1 MYYSDEIRNQVISA
15 NDIVDVIG
23 QYVELKRS
31 GSQYMGLCPF
41 HSEHTPSFSVSRQKQ
56 VYHCFGC
63 GESGNVITFLKKYNN
78 MTYQEAMEYLAGRAG
93 IVLPKEEATPQQ
105 KERNRKRAI
114 LLSINKD
121 TATYYYRMLRSPRGQ
136 KGLAYLRGRGLSDK
150 TLNQFGLGYADGAD
164 SDLVRFLREKGYSN
178 QDILD
183 SGVAV
188 FREKDGIKDK
198 FWNRVMYPIMDA
210 SGRVIAFGGRVMGDG
225 IPKYLNSPETLIFE
239 KKKNLYGLNIARNT
253 VRNKDKDYFILCEG
267 YMDVISQHQAGFPMA
282 IASLGTSFTVEQAQV
297 IRRYVSHVYLAYD
310 SDGAGVR
317 AAMRNIGILNDAGVS
332 ARVIDLRPYK
342 DPDEFCKNLGTEEYQ
357 KRIDNAENSFYYQIR
372 QIEGNYRLDDPESRT
387 AFYHEIAK
395 RLCGFED
402 EIERENYISAMA
414 QKYGIQR
421 DVLSREVASYQ
432 KAGVGRQAIR
442 EEPVKITPVAQPQD
456 GTRPKREASKEKAKL
471 RNEGLLLTWISDDPD
486 VYLQIRDY
494 ISADDFSEGLVREAA
509 QEYLKMLDEHYGD
522 ELKVEA
528 EGTKAPTFTPA
539 IVIGSFED
547 EDEQKDIADIFNT
560 RIPGLTTQAEK
571 EKAFKD
577 VLLSIKRESMDRLKK
592 TKGAGALKDVVKIK
606 KQMEEIQR
614 RHITFKGAED
624 ET

>member
-41 HSEHTPSFSVSRQKQ
+41 HSEHTPSFSVSRTKQ

-78 MTYQEAMEYLAGRAG
+78 MTYQEAMEYLASRAG
-93 IVLPKEEATPQQ
+93 IVLPKEEASPEQ
-105 KERNRKRAI
+105 KERNKKRDI
-114 LLSINKD
+114 LFSINKD
-121 TATYYYRMLRSPRGQ
+121 TATYYYRLLRSPKGQ
-136 KGLAYLRGRGLSDK
+136 KGMAYLKGRALSDK
-150 TLNQFGLGYADGAD
+150 TMNQFGLGYADGGN
-164 SDLVRFLREKGYSN
+164 SDLVRYLQEKGYSSK
-178 QDILD
+178 DILD

-188 FREKDGIKDK
+188 FREKDGLKDK

-297 IRRYVSHVYLAYD
+297 IRRYVTHVFLAYD

-317 AAMRNIGILNDAGVS
+317 AAMRNIGILRDAGVS

-395 RLCGFED
+395 RLCGFDD
-402 EIERENYISAMA
+402 EMERENYISAMA

-421 DVLSREVASYQ
+421 DVLSREVAGY
-432 KAGVGRQAIR
+432 KEAGIGRQSFS
-442 EEPVKITPVAQPQD
+442 EGPVRITPAPQNPTAQ
-456 GTRPKREASKEKAKL
+456 KKASSIEKAKL

-494 ISADDFSEGLVREAA
+494 IGPEDFSEGLAREAA
-509 QEYLKMLDEHYGD
+509 QDYFKMLEEHYGD
-522 ELKVEA
+522 PLKVEV
-528 EGTKAPTFTPA
+528 EGTKAPGFTPA

-547 EDEQKDIADIFNT
+547 EDEQKDVADIFNT
-560 RIPGLTTQAEK
+560 RIKGLTTQPER

-577 VLLSIKRESMDRLKK
+577 VVLSVKRASMENIKASNA
-592 TKGAGALKDVVKIK
+592 TGALGKIAKIK

-614 RHITFKGAED
+614 MHITFKAAE
-624 ET
+624 ES

>member
-41 HSEHTPSFSVSRQKQ
+41 HSEHTPSFSVSRTKQ

-78 MTYQEAMEYLAGRAG
+78 MTYQEAMEYLASRAG
-93 IVLPKEEATPQQ
+93 IVLPKEEASPEQ
-105 KERNRKRAI
+105 KERNKKRDI
-114 LLSINKD
+114 LFSINKD
-121 TATYYYRMLRSPRGQ
+121 TATYYYRLLRSPKGQ
-136 KGLAYLRGRGLSDK
+136 KGMAYLKGRALSDK
-150 TLNQFGLGYADGAD
+150 TMNQFGLGYADGGN
-164 SDLVRFLREKGYSN
+164 SDLVRYLQEKGYSSK
-178 QDILD
+178 DILD

-188 FREKDGIKDK
+188 FREKDGLKDK

-297 IRRYVSHVYLAYD
+297 IRRYVTHVFLAYD

-317 AAMRNIGILNDAGVS
+317 AAMRNIGILRDAGVS

-342 DPDEFCKNLGTEEYQ
+342 DPDEFCKNLGTEENQ

-395 RLCGFED
+395 RLCGFDD
-402 EIERENYISAMA
+402 EMERENYISAMA

-421 DVLSREVASYQ
+421 DVLSREVAGY
-432 KAGVGRQAIR
+432 KEAGIGRQSFS
-442 EEPVKITPVAQPQD
+442 EGPVRITPAPQNPTAQ
-456 GTRPKREASKEKAKL
+456 KKASSIEKAKL

-494 ISADDFSEGLVREAA
+494 IGPEDFSEGLAREAA
-509 QEYLKMLDEHYGD
+509 QDYFKMLEEHYGD
-522 ELKVEA
+522 PLKVEA
-528 EGTKAPTFTPA
+528 EGTKAPGFTPA

-547 EDEQKDIADIFNT
+547 EDEQKDVADIFNT
-560 RIPGLTTQAEK
+560 RIKGLTTQPER

-577 VLLSIKRESMDRLKK
+577 VVLSVKRASMENIKASNA
-592 TKGAGALKDVVKIK
+592 TGALGKIAKIK

-614 RHITFKGAED
+614 MHITFKAAE
-624 ET
+624 ES

>member
-41 HSEHTPSFSVSRQKQ
+41 HSEHTPSFSVSRTKQ

-78 MTYQEAMEYLAGRAG
+78 MTYQEAMEYLASRAG
-93 IVLPKEEATPQQ
+93 IVLPKEEASPEQ
-105 KERNRKRAI
+105 KERNKKRDI
-114 LLSINKD
+114 LFSINKD
-121 TATYYYRMLRSPRGQ
+121 TATYYYRLLRSPKGQ
-136 KGLAYLRGRGLSDK
+136 KGMAYLKGRALSDK
-150 TLNQFGLGYADGAD
+150 TMNQFGLGYADGGN
-164 SDLVRFLREKGYSN
+164 SDLVRYLQEKGYSSK
-178 QDILD
+178 DILD

-188 FREKDGIKDK
+188 FREKDGLKDK

-297 IRRYVSHVYLAYD
+297 IRRYVTHVFLAYD

-317 AAMRNIGILNDAGVS
+317 AAMRNIGILRDAGVS

-395 RLCGFED
+395 RLCGFDD
-402 EIERENYISAMA
+402 EMERENYISAMA

-421 DVLSREVASYQ
+421 DVLSREVAGY
-432 KAGVGRQAIR
+432 KEAGIGRQSFS
-442 EEPVKITPVAQPQD
+442 EGPVRITPAPQNPTAQ
-456 GTRPKREASKEKAKL
+456 KKASSIEKAKL

-494 ISADDFSEGLVREAA
+494 IGPEDFSEGLAREAA
-509 QEYLKMLDEHYGD
+509 QDYFKMLEEHYGD
-522 ELKVEA
+522 PLKVEA
-528 EGTKAPTFTPA
+528 EGTKAPGFTPA

-547 EDEQKDIADIFNT
+547 EDEQKDVADIFNT
-560 RIPGLTTQAEK
+560 RIKGLTTQPER

-577 VLLSIKRESMDRLKK
+577 VVLSVKRASMENIKASNA
-592 TKGAGALKDVVKIK
+592 TGALGKIAKIK

-614 RHITFKGAED
+614 MHITFKAAE
-624 ET
+624 ES

>member
-41 HSEHTPSFSVSRQKQ
+41 HSEHTPSFSVSRTKQ

-78 MTYQEAMEYLAGRAG
+78 MTYQEAMEYLASRAG
-93 IVLPKEEATPQQ
+93 IVLPKEEASPEQ
-105 KERNRKRAI
+105 KERNKKRDI
-114 LLSINKD
+114 LFSINKD
-121 TATYYYRMLRSPRGQ
+121 TATYYYRLLRSPKGQ
-136 KGLAYLRGRGLSDK
+136 KGMAYLKGRALSDK
-150 TLNQFGLGYADGAD
+150 TMNQFGLGYADGGN
-164 SDLVRFLREKGYSN
+164 SDLVRYLQEKGYSSK
-178 QDILD
+178 DILD

-188 FREKDGIKDK
+188 FREKDGLKDK

-297 IRRYVSHVYLAYD
+297 IRRYVTHVFLAYD

-317 AAMRNIGILNDAGVS
+317 AAMRNIGILRDAGVS

-395 RLCGFED
+395 RLCGFDD
-402 EIERENYISAMA
+402 EMERENYISAMA

-421 DVLSREVASYQ
+421 DVLSREVAGY
-432 KAGVGRQAIR
+432 KEAGICRQSFS
-442 EEPVKITPVAQPQD
+442 EGPVRITPAPQNPTAQ
-456 GTRPKREASKEKAKL
+456 KKASSIEKAKL

-494 ISADDFSEGLVREAA
+494 IGPEDFSEGLAREAA
-509 QEYLKMLDEHYGD
+509 QDYFKMLEEHYGD
-522 ELKVEA
+522 PLKVEA
-528 EGTKAPTFTPA
+528 EGTKAPGFTPA

-547 EDEQKDIADIFNT
+547 EDEQKDVADIFNT
-560 RIPGLTTQAEK
+560 RIKGLTTQPER

-577 VLLSIKRESMDRLKK
+577 VVLSVKRASMENIKASNA
-592 TKGAGALKDVVKIK
+592 TGALGKIAKIK

-614 RHITFKGAED
+614 MHITFKAAE
-624 ET
+624 ES

>member
-1 MYYSDEIRNQVISA
+1 MQSASLRTSTCPRAGSRRAVLYYSDEIRNQVISA

-41 HSEHTPSFSVSRQKQ
+41 HSEHTPSFSVSRTKQ

-78 MTYQEAMEYLAGRAG
+78 MTYQEAMEYLASRAG
-93 IVLPKEEATPQQ
+93 IVLPKEEASPEQ
-105 KERNRKRAI
+105 KERNKKRDI
-114 LLSINKD
+114 LFSINKD
-121 TATYYYRMLRSPRGQ
+121 TATYYYRLLRSPKGQ
-136 KGLAYLRGRGLSDK
+136 KGMAYLKGRALSDK
-150 TLNQFGLGYADGAD
+150 TMNQFGLGYADGGN
-164 SDLVRFLREKGYSN
+164 SDLVRYLQEKGYSSK
-178 QDILD
+178 DILD

-188 FREKDGIKDK
+188 FREKDGLKDK

-297 IRRYVSHVYLAYD
+297 IRRYVTHVFLAYD

-317 AAMRNIGILNDAGVS
+317 AAMRNIGILRDAGVS

-395 RLCGFED
+395 RLCGFDD
-402 EIERENYISAMA
+402 EMERENYISAMA

-421 DVLSREVASYQ
+421 DVLSREVAGY
-432 KAGVGRQAIR
+432 KEAGIGRQSFS
-442 EEPVKITPVAQPQD
+442 EGPVRITPAPQNPTAQ
-456 GTRPKREASKEKAKL
+456 KKASSIEKAKL

-494 ISADDFSEGLVREAA
+494 IGPEDFSEGLAREAA
-509 QEYLKMLDEHYGD
+509 QDYFKMLEEHYGD
-522 ELKVEA
+522 PLKVEA
-528 EGTKAPTFTPA
+528 EGTKAPGFTPA

-547 EDEQKDIADIFNT
+547 EDEQKDVADIFNT
-560 RIPGLTTQAEK
+560 RIKGLT
-571 EKAFKD
+571 
-577 VLLSIKRESMDRLKK
+577 
-592 TKGAGALKDVVKIK
+592 
-606 KQMEEIQR
+606 
-614 RHITFKGAED
+614 
-624 ET
+624 

>member
-1 MYYSDEIRNQVISA
+1 LYYSDEIRNQVISA

-41 HSEHTPSFSVSRQKQ
+41 HSEHTPSFSVSRTKQ

-78 MTYQEAMEYLAGRAG
+78 MTYQEAMEYLASRAG
-93 IVLPKEEATPQQ
+93 IVLPKEEASPEQ
-105 KERNRKRAI
+105 KERNKKRDI
-114 LLSINKD
+114 LFSINKD
-121 TATYYYRMLRSPRGQ
+121 TATYYYRLLRSPKGQ
-136 KGLAYLRGRGLSDK
+136 KGMAYLKGRALSDK
-150 TLNQFGLGYADGAD
+150 TMNQFGLGYADGGN
-164 SDLVRFLREKGYSN
+164 SDLVRYLQEKGYSSK
-178 QDILD
+178 DILD

-188 FREKDGIKDK
+188 FREKDGLKDK

-297 IRRYVSHVYLAYD
+297 IRRYVTHVFLAYD

-317 AAMRNIGILNDAGVS
+317 AAMRNIGILRDAGVS

-395 RLCGFED
+395 RLCGFDD
-402 EIERENYISAMA
+402 EMERENYISAMA

-421 DVLSREVASYQ
+421 DVLSREVAGY
-432 KAGVGRQAIR
+432 KEAGIGRQSFS
-442 EEPVKITPVAQPQD
+442 EGPVRITPAPQNPTAQ
-456 GTRPKREASKEKAKL
+456 KKASSIEKAKL

-494 ISADDFSEGLVREAA
+494 IGPEDFSEGLAREAA
-509 QEYLKMLDEHYGD
+509 QDYFKMLEEHYGD
-522 ELKVEA
+522 PLKVEA
-528 EGTKAPTFTPA
+528 EGTKAPGFTPA

-547 EDEQKDIADIFNT
+547 EDEQKDVADIFNT
-560 RIPGLTTQAEK
+560 RIKGLTTQPER

-577 VLLSIKRESMDRLKK
+577 VVLSVKRASMENIKASNA
-592 TKGAGALKDVVKIK
+592 TGALGKIAKIK

-614 RHITFKGAED
+614 MHITFKAAE
-624 ET
+624 ES

>member
-41 HSEHTPSFSVSRQKQ
+41 HSEHTPSFSVSRTKQ

-78 MTYQEAMEYLAGRAG
+78 MTYQEAMEYLASRAG
-93 IVLPKEEATPQQ
+93 IVLPKEEASPEQ
-105 KERNRKRAI
+105 KERNKKRDI
-114 LLSINKD
+114 LFSINKD
-121 TATYYYRMLRSPRGQ
+121 TATYYYRLLRSPKGQ
-136 KGLAYLRGRGLSDK
+136 KGMAYLKGRALSDK
-150 TLNQFGLGYADGAD
+150 TMNQFGLGYADGGN
-164 SDLVRFLREKGYSN
+164 SDLVRYLQEKGYSSK
-178 QDILD
+178 DILD

-188 FREKDGIKDK
+188 FREKDGLKDK

-297 IRRYVSHVYLAYD
+297 IRRYVTHVFLAYD

-317 AAMRNIGILNDAGVS
+317 AAMRNIGILRDAGVS

-357 KRIDNAENSFYYQIR
+357 KRIDNAENSFYYQAR
-372 QIEGNYRLDDPESRT
+372 RSGEQDCVLPRDCKT
-387 AFYHEIAK
+387 A
-395 RLCGFED
+395 
-402 EIERENYISAMA
+402 
-414 QKYGIQR
+414 
-421 DVLSREVASYQ
+421 
-432 KAGVGRQAIR
+432 
-442 EEPVKITPVAQPQD
+442 
-456 GTRPKREASKEKAKL
+456 L
-471 RNEGLLLTWISDDPD
+471 R
-486 VYLQIRDY
+486 
-494 ISADDFSEGLVREAA
+494 F
-509 QEYLKMLDEHYGD
+509 
-522 ELKVEA
+522 
-528 EGTKAPTFTPA
+528 
-539 IVIGSFED
+539 
-547 EDEQKDIADIFNT
+547 
-560 RIPGLTTQAEK
+560 
-571 EKAFKD
+571 
-577 VLLSIKRESMDRLKK
+577 
-592 TKGAGALKDVVKIK
+592 
-606 KQMEEIQR
+606 
-614 RHITFKGAED
+614 
-624 ET
+624 

>member
-41 HSEHTPSFSVSRQKQ
+41 HSEHTPSFSVSRTKQ

-78 MTYQEAMEYLAGRAG
+78 MTYQEAMEYLASRAG
-93 IVLPKEEATPQQ
+93 IVLPKEEASPEQ
-105 KERNRKRAI
+105 KERNKKRDI
-114 LLSINKD
+114 LFSINKD
-121 TATYYYRMLRSPRGQ
+121 TATYYYRLLRSPKGQ
-136 KGLAYLRGRGLSDK
+136 KGMSYLKDRALSDK
-150 TLNQFGLGYADGAD
+150 TMNQFGLGYADGGN
-164 SDLVRFLREKGYSN
+164 SDLVRYLQEKGYSSK
-178 QDILD
+178 DILD

-188 FREKDGIKDK
+188 FREKDGLKDK

-297 IRRYVSHVYLAYD
+297 IRRYVTHVFLAYD

-317 AAMRNIGILNDAGVS
+317 AAMRNIGILRDAGVS

-387 AFYHEIAK
+387 SFYHEIAK
-395 RLCGFED
+395 RLCGFDD
-402 EIERENYISAMA
+402 EMERENYISAMA

-421 DVLSREVASYQ
+421 DVLSREVAGY
-432 KAGVGRQAIR
+432 KEAGIGRQSFS
-442 EEPVKITPVAQPQD
+442 EGPVRITPAPQNPTAQ
-456 GTRPKREASKEKAKL
+456 KKASSIEKAKL

-494 ISADDFSEGLVREAA
+494 IGPEDFSEGLAREAA
-509 QEYLKMLDEHYGD
+509 QDYFKMLEEHYGD
-522 ELKVEA
+522 PLKVEA
-528 EGTKAPTFTPA
+528 EGTRAPGFTPA

-547 EDEQKDIADIFNT
+547 EDEQKDVADIFNT
-560 RIPGLTTQAEK
+560 RIKGLTTQPER

-577 VLLSIKRESMDRLKK
+577 VVLSVKRSSMENIKASN
-592 TKGAGALKDVVKIK
+592 APGALGKIAKIK

-614 RHITFKGAED
+614 MHITFKAAE
-624 ET
+624 ES